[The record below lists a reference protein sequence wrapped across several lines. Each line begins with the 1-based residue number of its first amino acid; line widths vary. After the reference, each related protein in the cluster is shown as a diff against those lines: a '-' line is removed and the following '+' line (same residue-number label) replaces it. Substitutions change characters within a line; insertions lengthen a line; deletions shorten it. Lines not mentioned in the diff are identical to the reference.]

1 MPRGTP
7 KYSLIV
13 DQILRDIRNGVYP
26 VGAALPTETA
36 LMRAYD
42 VSRYTVRSAIHVL
55 RNQGIVSS
63 RQGQGTRVVSTGS
76 KAALVEHIQ
85 SVDELIKFGQ
95 ARRRTM
101 LNHSVV
107 EADEELAELFGTQPG
122 RRLLEIHMLRHGA
135 GQDTPAIAYLVLW
148 MDALF
153 EPILEDLEPVED
165 LEPQQKSVAELL
177 FERFSISVGAVRQTV
192 SATTLSADT
201 AEILFRNE
209 HDAALVIDRRYYQQ
223 PDAPAYLRARSIC
236 AADSFQIESFFQ
248 STAGKGAHLS

>member
-13 DQILRDIRNGVYP
+13 DQILRDIRNGDYP
-26 VGAALPTETA
+26 VGAVLPTETA

-76 KAALVEHIQ
+76 KSALVEHIQ

-95 ARRRTM
+95 AKRRTM
-101 LNHSVV
+101 LKHSVV

-153 EPILEDLEPVED
+153 EPILEDLEPR
-165 LEPQQKSVAELL
+165 QKSVAELL
-177 FERFSISVGAVRQTV
+177 FDRFSISVGAVRQTV
-192 SATTLSADT
+192 SATTLNADI
-201 AEILFRNE
+201 AGILLRNE
-209 HDAALVIDRRYYQQ
+209 RDAALVVDRRYYQQ

-248 STAGKGAHLS
+248 STVGKDDHAP